1 MFVAQM
7 ELLLADKS
15 FQPFWAD
22 IFFYSFLT
30 STKLLPFPLLT
41 LRRCL
46 NSASGHSLAVNTSDS
61 ENNALRSKALSQR
74 RPSCT
79 IHMSGNQIGKSSSE
93 EFAFPNNTS
102 ANLYHSV
109 CFQIRKVANKNQFK
123 ETDDQNA
130 TARSFFC
137 RSKRT
142 SSHITSRKY
151 RNRDRGPAHASVI
164 ELNFLRDVITAI
176 MTPPL
181 YQSREKKKERKKETE
196 RERAS
201 LRSSLHIIT

>member
-1 MFVAQM
+1 M
-7 ELLLADKS
+7 ES
-15 FQPFWAD
+15 
-22 IFFYSFLT
+22 YSDT
-30 STKLLPFPLLT
+30 DSGAGIITPL
-41 LRRCL
+41 
-46 NSASGHSLAVNTSDS
+46 
-61 ENNALRSKALSQR
+61 
-74 RPSCT
+74 

-93 EFAFPNNTS
+93 EFALPNDTS

-142 SSHITSRKY
+142 SSHITSGKY

-176 MTPPL
+176 MTLPL
-181 YQSREKKKERKKETE
+181 YQSRGKKRKKERD
-196 RERAS
+196 RERKSIPEELALS
-201 LRSSLHIIT
+201 PYENSAEHHACTPHPSF